1 MYFCIKIFSM
11 SIILFTFLLLSGAY
25 CAGLLGSLTGLGGG
39 VIVIPLL
46 TLAFGIDFHY
56 AIGAALVAS
65 IATSSGSASAY
76 VKEGLTNIRLGM
88 FLEIAT
94 SVGAVLGA
102 AAALWMPTNAIAI
115 IFGAV
120 LLLTVA
126 MQFRQKTDYIGVK
139 GSNLAK
145 KLKLFGSYPTKDGTV
160 QSYELSNV
168 SGGFSVMV
176 LAGALS
182 GLLGIGSG
190 VLKVLAMDSCMKV
203 PFKVSTTTSNF
214 MIGVTAVTSAVV
226 YLQRG
231 YIEPGIA
238 FPIMVGVL
246 AGAMSGA
253 KLLKHLDVRV
263 LRKIFAVAILLV
275 ALNMIYNGII
285 GKF

>member
-1 MYFCIKIFSM
+1 M
-11 SIILFTFLLLSGAY
+11 SIILFTFLLLFGAY

-145 KLKLFGSYPTKDGTV
+145 KLKL
-160 QSYELSNV
+160 
-168 SGGFSVMV
+168 
-176 LAGALS
+176 
-182 GLLGIGSG
+182 
-190 VLKVLAMDSCMKV
+190 
-203 PFKVSTTTSNF
+203 
-214 MIGVTAVTSAVV
+214 
-226 YLQRG
+226 
-231 YIEPGIA
+231 
-238 FPIMVGVL
+238 
-246 AGAMSGA
+246 
-253 KLLKHLDVRV
+253 
-263 LRKIFAVAILLV
+263 
-275 ALNMIYNGII
+275 
-285 GKF
+285 

>member
-1 MYFCIKIFSM
+1 M
-11 SIILFTFLLLSGAY
+11 SVLVFTIILLLGAY
-25 CAGLLGSLTGLGGG
+25 AAGLLGSLTGLGGG

-76 VKEGLTNIRLGM
+76 VKEGMTNIRLGM

-102 AAALWMPTNAIAI
+102 VIALWMPTNVIAV
-115 IFGAV
+115 IFGVVLFFTAV
-120 LLLTVA
+120 
-126 MQFRQKTDYIGVK
+126 MQNRQKVDHVGVK
-139 GSNLAK
+139 GSALAM
-145 KLKLFGSYPTKDGTV
+145 KLKLFGSYPTKEGV
-160 QSYELSNV
+160 QNYELTNV
-168 SGGFSVMV
+168 PGGFLIMV
-176 LAGALS
+176 IAGALS

-214 MIGVTAVTSAVV
+214 MIGVTAVTSTVV

-246 AGAMSGA
+246 GGALTGA
-253 KLLKHLDVRV
+253 KLLKHLNVSL

-275 ALNMIYNGII
+275 AVNMIYNGLM

>member
-11 SIILFTFLLLSGAY
+11 SIILFTFLLLFGAY

-160 QSYELSNV
+160 QSYELTNV

-263 LRKIFAVAILLV
+263 LRKIFDVAILLV

>member
-160 QSYELSNV
+160 QSYELTNV

-190 VLKVLAMDSCMKV
+190 VLKVLAMDSCM
-203 PFKVSTTTSNF
+203 KVSTTTSNF

>member
-11 SIILFTFLLLSGAY
+11 SIILFTFLLLFGAY

-102 AAALWMPTNAIAI
+102 AAALWMPTNVIAI

-160 QSYELSNV
+160 QSYELTNV

-238 FPIMVGVL
+238 SPIMVGVL

>member
-1 MYFCIKIFSM
+1 MT
-11 SIILFTFLLLSGAY
+11 ILVFTLILLAGAY
-25 CAGLLGSLTGLGGG
+25 AAGLLGSLTGLGGG

-46 TLAFGIDFHY
+46 TLVFHIDFRY

-76 VKEGLTNIRLGM
+76 VKEGMTNIRLGM

-94 SVGAVLGA
+94 SIGAVTGA
-102 AAALWMPTNAIAI
+102 VIALWMPTNTIAV
-115 IFGAV
+115 IFGLVLILTAV
-120 LLLTVA
+120 
-126 MQFRQKTDYIGVK
+126 MQQRQSADHEHVK
-139 GSNLAK
+139 GSNLAR
-145 KLKLFGSYPTKDGTV
+145 KLKLFGTYPTKEGN
-160 QSYELSNV
+160 QSYELTHV
-168 SGGFSVMV
+168 TGGFLTMIV
-176 LAGALS
+176 AGILS

-190 VLKVLAMDSCMKV
+190 VLKVLAMDNFMKV

-246 AGAMSGA
+246 GGALTGTQ
-253 KLLKHLDVRV
+253 LLKRLNVSL
-263 LRKIFAVAILLV
+263 LRKIFAIAILLV
-275 ALNMIYNGII
+275 AVNMIYNGFA

>member
-1 MYFCIKIFSM
+1 MT
-11 SIILFTFLLLSGAY
+11 ILVFTLILLAGAY
-25 CAGLLGSLTGLGGG
+25 AAGLLGSLTGLGGG

-46 TLAFGIDFHY
+46 TLVFHIDFRY

-76 VKEGLTNIRLGM
+76 VKEGMTNIRLGM

-94 SVGAVLGA
+94 SIGAVTGA
-102 AAALWMPTNAIAI
+102 VIALWMPTNTIAV
-115 IFGAV
+115 IFGLVLILTAV
-120 LLLTVA
+120 
-126 MQFRQKTDYIGVK
+126 MQQRQSTDHEHVT
-139 GSNLAK
+139 GSNLARR
-145 KLKLFGSYPTKDGTV
+145 LRLFGTYPTKEGTK
-160 QSYELSNV
+160 SYELTHV
-168 SGGFSVMV
+168 TGGFLTMIV
-176 LAGALS
+176 AGILS

-190 VLKVLAMDSCMKV
+190 VLKVLAMDNFMKV

-231 YIEPGIA
+231 YIEPSIA

-246 AGAMSGA
+246 GGALTGA
-253 KLLKHLDVRV
+253 QLLKRLNVS
-263 LRKIFAVAILLV
+263 LLKKIFAIAILLV
-275 ALNMIYNGII
+275 AINMIYNGFA

>member
-160 QSYELSNV
+160 QSYELTNV

-203 PFKVSTTTSNF
+203 PFKVCTTTSNF